1 MTWCSSTHYNHPSR
15 FIKWI
20 TILINVQWKQ
30 DLVTRCASVIIST
43 RSARA
48 LLSSSSAA
56 AVAVKLNQ
64 HARCSYPRT
73 QIAFSVF
80 YRLLSSPWPHQMD
93 QKIALCR
100 EEDLT
105 VTRASSPTLVSF
117 TRTAQ
122 VSDTDVSLYRRH
134 IWFYYGEGIVRSSC
148 RLSRKQNTNTS
159 MTECLYPC
167 IATDVSC
174 WWNASVCCSVLVLM
188 LLWRAA
194 WASPWLMDAHSEMFS
209 MMSSF

>member
-1 MTWCSSTHYNHPSR
+1 MFVHTLKSPITSDSFHQMNNNTNKC
-15 FIKWI
+15 KW
-20 TILINVQWKQ
+20 KH
-30 DLVTRCASVIIST
+30 DLVARCASVIIST

-64 HARCSYPRT
+64 HARCSYPHT

-100 EEDLT
+100 EEDLK

-117 TRTAQ
+117 IRTAQ
-122 VSDTDVSLYRRH
+122 VSDTDVSLYCRH
-134 IWFYYGEGIVRSSC
+134 IWFYHGGGIVRSSC
-148 RLSRKQNTNTS
+148 RLSRKQNTNTG

-167 IATDVSC
+167 V
-174 WWNASVCCSVLVLM
+174 
-188 LLWRAA
+188 
-194 WASPWLMDAHSEMFS
+194 AHWC
-209 MMSSF
+209 